1 MKNCKKKIL
10 CGFLAGAVLFASGC
24 GNKDTQDQAKVQR
37 YAWPL
42 GSSSPEDTVTQIY
55 AEKFAEEVERL
66 SGGMMLI
73 SVYPNSVL
81 GGDRELLESCKEGD
95 IPFVVQNT
103 APQVTFM
110 PDVAVFDMPAVF
122 ETIDEVREHVDNPDF
137 LSMMQQV
144 YGDAGYVLLGYAD
157 QGFRV
162 MTTNRN
168 VQSISDFKG
177 QKIRTMENSYH
188 MAYWK
193 ALGASPTPMTFSEVY
208 IGLQQGTIDAQENP
222 YEVIVSNK
230 LYEQQDYV
238 VETNHLPHLISLIVS
253 DEFFEGLTGEQQEII
268 REAAETAKEYARE
281 QSDAGYVLLG
291 YADQGF
297 RVMTTNRNVQSISDF
312 KGQKIRTMENSYHM
326 AYWKA
331 LGASPT
337 PMTFSEVY
345 IGLQQGTIDAQE
357 NPYEV
362 IVSNKLYEQQDY
374 VVETNHLPH
383 LISLIVSD
391 EFFEGLTGE
400 QQEIIREAAET
411 AKEYARE
418 QSDER
423 IASRIQTIEESGTQI
438 ISLNDEMH
446 EQIRELCKP
455 VYESIEKNVSEDLVD
470 AYLGDMKGVI
480 E

>member
-24 GNKDTQDQAKVQR
+24 GNKDIQDQAKVQR

-66 SGGMMLI
+66 SDGTMLI

-253 DEFFEGLTGEQQEII
+253 DEFL
-268 REAAETAKEYARE
+268 K
-281 QSDAGYVLLG
+281 D
-291 YADQGF
+291 
-297 RVMTTNRNVQSISDF
+297 
-312 KGQKIRTMENSYHM
+312 
-326 AYWKA
+326 
-331 LGASPT
+331 
-337 PMTFSEVY
+337 
-345 IGLQQGTIDAQE
+345 
-357 NPYEV
+357 
-362 IVSNKLYEQQDY
+362 
-374 VVETNHLPH
+374 
-383 LISLIVSD
+383 
-391 EFFEGLTGE
+391 
-400 QQEIIREAAET
+400 
-411 AKEYARE
+411 
-418 QSDER
+418 
-423 IASRIQTIEESGTQI
+423 
-438 ISLNDEMH
+438 
-446 EQIRELCKP
+446 
-455 VYESIEKNVSEDLVD
+455 
-470 AYLGDMKGVI
+470 
-480 E
+480 

>member
-66 SGGMMLI
+66 SDGTMLI

-168 VQSISDFKG
+168 VQSISDLRDRRSVHG
-177 QKIRTMENSYH
+177 NSYH

-238 VETNHLPHLISLIVS
+238 VETNHLPHYISLIVS
-253 DEFFEGLTGEQQEII
+253 DEFYNSLSKDQQKII
-268 REAAETAKEYARE
+268 DQASQTAKVYAR
-281 QSDAGYVLLG
+281 
-291 YADQGF
+291 
-297 RVMTTNRNVQSISDF
+297 RSI
-312 KGQKIRTMENSYHM
+312 
-326 AYWKA
+326 
-331 LGASPT
+331 
-337 PMTFSEVY
+337 
-345 IGLQQGTIDAQE
+345 
-357 NPYEV
+357 
-362 IVSNKLYEQQDY
+362 
-374 VVETNHLPH
+374 
-383 LISLIVSD
+383 
-391 EFFEGLTGE
+391 
-400 QQEIIREAAET
+400 
-411 AKEYARE
+411 
-418 QSDER
+418 
-423 IASRIQTIEESGTQI
+423 
-438 ISLNDEMH
+438 
-446 EQIRELCKP
+446 
-455 VYESIEKNVSEDLVD
+455 
-470 AYLGDMKGVI
+470 
-480 E
+480 